1 MKIINLTNNNGVY
14 TCNVYLVLG
23 TWNKMRDVN
32 TLVDVG
38 RDPHV
43 FEMIRAAATGV
54 GKKRVKQVV
63 LTHSHYDHAA
73 NLPLIREAFDPVVY
87 AFSPSLEG
95 VDVILKGGESLQ
107 LGDRTFEVIYTPG
120 HSHDSICLYCE
131 EDRTLFAGD
140 TTLIVQSVGGT
151 YEEGYIHAL
160 EILRRRDIETI
171 YFGHGPPL
179 LKDCNGMIRNTLKNV
194 KESLLKQNRQGEASD

>member
-23 TWNKMRDVN
+23 TWNRMQDAN

-43 FEMIRAAATGV
+43 FDVIQSAPTGV
-54 GKKRVKQVV
+54 GKKRVEQVI

-73 NLPLIREAFDPVVY
+73 NLPLIRKTFHPVVY
-87 AFSPSLEG
+87 AFSNALKG
-95 VDVILKGGESLQ
+95 VDRVLKGGEALQ
-107 LGDRTFEVIYTPG
+107 MGDRMFEVIHSPG

-131 EDRTLFAGD
+131 EDKVLFAGD
-140 TTLIVQSVGGT
+140 TSLNIQTVGGT

-160 EILRRRDIETI
+160 EMLRRRDIQAI
-171 YFGHGPPL
+171 YFGHGQPL
-179 LKDCNGMIRNTLKNV
+179 LKNCNSVLRNTLRNV
-194 KESLLKQNRQGEASD
+194 RASIAKRNPRN